1 MSASETVTI
10 VTLEFLFI
18 TAGFMWLN
26 LRLIRNRP
34 RWERKRWERLPGQRV
49 AQCTAF
55 SSNHL
60 RLGRSGGAIHG
71 LHRSPGNL
79 RLPVHHHSRIL
90 HYYLVRLETP
100 VAAESERYETT

>member
-10 VTLEFLFI
+10 MTLEFLFI
-18 TAGFMWLN
+18 TAGFMWL
-26 LRLIRNRP
+26 
-34 RWERKRWERLPGQRV
+34 KWERLPGQRV

-60 RLGRSGGAIHG
+60 RLGRSGGATHG